1 MNSQDRDLVLRKAVN
16 RLNLCFLSQL
26 LIDILCKEL
35 SGQDLSD
42 KVAIFSAA
50 AVYCFQLK
58 NPKIL
63 S

>member
-1 MNSQDRDLVLRKAVN
+1 MLRKAVN

-26 LIDILCKEL
+26 LIDILYKEL

-42 KVAIFSAA
+42 KVAIFSVA
-50 AVYCFQLK
+50 AVYYVF
-58 NPKIL
+58 